1 MSEAEV
7 GPGETIELDLSELGL
22 SPEQAWILEQAS
34 NPASVTSTIWWEVPA
49 EVRRLA
55 LKLRDQAVRLH
66 LGLTLP
72 NGSQWQVIVDEY
84 RAAGL
89 FKVQLTSAEIE
100 ILKGFLGLGETEG

>member
-55 LKLRDQAVRLH
+55 M
-66 LGLTLP
+66 
-72 NGSQWQVIVDEY
+72 N